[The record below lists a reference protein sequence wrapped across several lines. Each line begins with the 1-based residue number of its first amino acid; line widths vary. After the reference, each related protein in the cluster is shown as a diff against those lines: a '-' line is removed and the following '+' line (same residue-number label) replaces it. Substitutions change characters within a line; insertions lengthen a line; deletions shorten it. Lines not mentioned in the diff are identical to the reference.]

1 MNFFASEVVTPP
13 AHLPITASDTDL
25 AAAVVEE
32 IERGVLWRACVSQ
45 ERRVLIDGPLPSRIE
60 LEPTTAI
67 VSLTQWNPARFPE
80 RKARGRGGPGSE
92 DTAVV
97 IDAES
102 YCVVSRDPA
111 GTIITPAPGK
121 NWPAPMRPFGSF
133 EIIYQCGWTVT
144 PESTPGAG
152 DAVND
157 VPASIRHMVSRAIS
171 FRQGA
176 GLGDIAI
183 GSLRLSVA
191 DSYSTDRIP
200 PAISSIG
207 RAWNF
212 RPGLFA
218 GRP

>member
-1 MNFFASEVVTPP
+1 MNFFPSGVVTAP
-13 AHLPITASDTDL
+13 AHLPVAASDAAL
-25 AAAVVEE
+25 AAAVTEEVERT
-32 IERGVLWRACVSQ
+32 ILWRAIVRQ
-45 ERRVLIDGPLPSRIE
+45 ER
-60 LEPTTAI
+60 
-67 VSLTQWNPARFPE
+67 
-80 RKARGRGGPGSE
+80 K
-92 DTAVV
+92 VV
-97 IDAES
+97 IDGVLPILEIEPAVSITSLTRWTPTDPAEIIDEGS
-102 YCVVSRDPA
+102 YSLVSRDPA
-111 GTIITPAPGK
+111 GALIASEPGHAFPAPL
-121 NWPAPMRPFGSF
+121 RPFGSF

-144 PESTPGAG
+144 PASTPGAG